1 MQYFDT
7 LPKILQYDDVGTGR
21 VFTNLLA
28 RASIIPELLK
38 NPALYYSYDIQDG
51 DTPEIVAHKYYGD
64 SYRYW
69 MVLLA
74 NEILD
79 PQWGWPMSG
88 VVFNNYLISKY
99 GQEFDT
105 QATVHHYEKTLT
117 QFDSGTNTTT
127 TNTVEID
134 LNTYNTTFETT
145 KSYTLPTGDVTV
157 TISKSAISYYDYE
170 LNLNES
176 KRNIQLL
183 NSNYVNQLETE
194 LKNLMS
200 A

>member
-38 NPALYYSYDIQDG
+38 NPALYYSYDIQEG

-74 NEILD
+74 NEVLD

-88 VVFNNYLISKY
+88 VVFNNYLIGKY

-105 QATVHHYEKTLT
+105 QVTVHHYEKTIT
-117 QFDSGTNTTT
+117 QFDFGTNTTT
-127 TNTVEID
+127 SNTVEID

-145 KSYTLPTGDVTV
+145 KTYTLLTGDVTV
-157 TISKSAISYYDYE
+157 TILKSAISYYDYE

>member
-7 LPKILQYDDVGTGR
+7 LPKIIEYDNKGTGR

-38 NPALYYSYDIQDG
+38 NPTMYYSYDIQEG

-79 PQWGWPMSG
+79 PQWGWPMSSN
-88 VVFNNYLISKY
+88 VFNNYLISKY
-99 GQEFDT
+99 GSTFNT
-105 QATVHHYEKTLT
+105 QSTVHHYEKTLT

-134 LNTYNTTFETT
+134 LNTYNTTLETT

-200 A
+200 V

>member
-1 MQYFDT
+1 MKYFDT
-7 LPKILQYDDVGTGR
+7 LPKVAETDYKGITR

-28 RASIIPELLK
+28 RASVVPELLK
-38 NPALYYSYDIQDG
+38 NPVLYYSYDIQEG

-69 MVLLA
+69 IVLLA

-88 VVFNNYLISKY
+88 NIFNDYLISKY
-99 GQEFDT
+99 GQAFNT

-127 TNTVEID
+127 ANTVEID
-134 LNTYNTTFETT
+134 LNTYNTTYQTT
-145 KSYTLPTGDVTV
+145 KSYTLPTGVVTV
-157 TISKSAISYYDYE
+157 TTSKSAISYYDYE
-170 LNLNES
+170 LDLNES
-176 KRNIQLL
+176 KRSIQLL
-183 NSNYVNQLETE
+183 NSAYVNEIEKEFQT
-194 LKNLMS
+194 LM

>member
-7 LPKILQYDDVGTGR
+7 LPKILQYDNVGTGR

-38 NPALYYSYDIQDG
+38 NPALYYSYDIQEG
-51 DTPEIVAHKYYGD
+51 DTPEIIAHKYYGD

-79 PQWGWPMSG
+79 PQWGWPMSSN
-88 VVFNNYLISKY
+88 VFNNYLISKY
-99 GQEFDT
+99 GSTFNT
-105 QATVHHYEKTLT
+105 QFTVHHYEKTLT

-134 LNTYNTTFETT
+134 LNTYNTTLETR

-183 NSNYVNQLETE
+183 NSSYVNQLETE
-194 LKNLMS
+194 LKNLMTV
-200 A
+200 

>member
-7 LPKILQYDDVGTGR
+7 LPKILQYDNVGTGR
-21 VFTNLLA
+21 AFTNLLA

-38 NPALYYSYDIQDG
+38 NPSMYYSYDIQDG
-51 DTPEIVAHKYYGD
+51 DTPEIIAHKYYGD

-88 VVFNNYLISKY
+88 VVFNNYLVSKY
-99 GQEFDT
+99 GQAFNT

-134 LNTYNTTFETT
+134 LNTYNTTYQTT
-145 KSYTLPTGDVTV
+145 KSYTLPTGVVTV

>member
-7 LPKILQYDDVGTGR
+7 LPKILQYDNVGTGR
-21 VFTNLLA
+21 LFTNLLA

-38 NPALYYSYDIQDG
+38 NPAIYYSYDIQDG
-51 DTPEIVAHKYYGD
+51 DTPEIIAHKYYGD

-79 PQWGWPMSG
+79 PQWEWPISG
-88 VVFNNYLISKY
+88 NIFNDYLIGKY
-99 GQEFDT
+99 GQSFNT
-105 QATVHHYEKTLT
+105 QATIHHYEKTLT

-134 LNTYNTTFETT
+134 SNTYNTTLATK
-145 KSYTLPTGDVTV
+145 KSYTLPTGVVTV

-176 KRNIQLL
+176 KRNIKLL
-183 NSNYVNQLETE
+183 NSSYVNQLETE

>member
-1 MQYFDT
+1 MKYFDT
-7 LPKILQYDDVGTGR
+7 LPKVAETDYKGITR

-28 RASIIPELLK
+28 RASVVPKLLK
-38 NPALYYSYDIQDG
+38 NPVLYYSYDIQEG
-51 DTPEIVAHKYYGD
+51 DTPEIIAHKYYGD

-69 MVLLA
+69 IVLLA
-74 NEILD
+74 NEVLD
-79 PQWGWPMSG
+79 PQWGWPISG
-88 VVFNNYLISKY
+88 NIFNDYLISKY
-99 GQEFDT
+99 GQEFNT
-105 QATVHHYEKTLT
+105 HATVHHYEKTLT

-183 NSNYVNQLETE
+183 NSAYVNEIEKEFQT
-194 LKNLMS
+194 LM